1 MWLRREAKLK
11 KHSLDPIETSC
22 RLVRHDHLDSL
33 ADDEQALL
41 EHFDLVLPREVLRS
55 VLELFLEREIRS
67 EKERISLVAGQMRQG
82 LAGRT
87 KADLTGRSSSLAS
100 ASSIEALK
108 KRRASKIRRLQ
119 VVVAA
124 EKETRMTTH

>member
-55 VLELFLEREIRS
+55 VLELFLERDQIRGGEDQS
-67 EKERISLVAGQMRQG
+67 RRRTDAARACRAYQGRLDRSQLLLGLGFVHRSAKE
-82 LAGRT
+82 
-87 KADLTGRSSSLAS
+87 
-100 ASSIEALK
+100 EE
-108 KRRASKIRRLQ
+108 SK
-119 VVVAA
+119 
-124 EKETRMTTH
+124 